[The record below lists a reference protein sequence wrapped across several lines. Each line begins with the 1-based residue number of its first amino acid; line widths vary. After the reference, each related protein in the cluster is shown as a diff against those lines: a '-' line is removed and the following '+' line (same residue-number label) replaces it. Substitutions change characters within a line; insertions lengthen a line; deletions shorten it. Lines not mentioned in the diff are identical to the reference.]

1 MNTFIKEFLEAHGY
15 DTNTPQVQLTAKFME
30 AYSSVQNADLLA
42 ENKRLSN
49 DLLDALDLKEGKGPT
64 ALSMVTAENKE
75 LKEALSTLHS
85 MTLYKLSPEDDR
97 DTHLPSELFD
107 KIEFLLKK

>member
-1 MNTFIKEFLEAHGY
+1 MNTEITNELPEKIYAVEYAGFWDFSPDGCYGDSLINAMDFPNAEQIALEIQRRYNSHAH
-15 DTNTPQVQLTAKFME
+15 
-30 AYSSVQNADLLA
+30 LL
-42 ENKRLSN
+42 
-49 DLLDALDLKEGKGPT
+49 
-64 ALSMVTAENKE
+64 AENKE